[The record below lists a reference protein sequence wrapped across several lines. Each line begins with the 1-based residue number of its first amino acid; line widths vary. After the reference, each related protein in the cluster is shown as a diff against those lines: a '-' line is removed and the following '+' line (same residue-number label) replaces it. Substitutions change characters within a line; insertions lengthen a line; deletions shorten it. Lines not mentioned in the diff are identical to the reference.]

1 MNPPPAWGGFV
12 CGRLSLNCDGT
23 RSHNTVPLYG
33 NRGLHHD
40 ITLHAA
46 CAAVC
51 VWRFV
56 FALVSAATAT
66 RRRRTPIARSLSVA
80 HTHAKSALSSACQAV
95 QAQYR
100 PYMPLHPHPPNH
112 SLLERRGRG
121 SALTMCVSPSVE
133 RAARAPRR
141 VRGSVMRTAPP
152 LPPLRIFS
160 LMIAAATR
168 LLVSPR
174 APAGGGGTCLAPY
187 TPPSV

>member
-1 MNPPPAWGGFV
+1 M
-12 CGRLSLNCDGT
+12 SLNCDGT

-100 PYMPLHPHPPNH
+100 RSTGRTCLCTPPPNH